1 MKRAIQKEF
10 QKSQFNFQHDK
21 PHDFAIYAWQADRE
35 KISGFFV
42 FYRFLA
48 AAFFLSVLVAN
59 GSISETPTYFFIYLT
74 NLGFIIQTLHLVLS
88 AVVPIEILLQ
98 KSNDED
104 NVKWTF
110 LGRFSWFLYNVTNL
124 ISLVISVIYWIA
136 LYTPGTGLTAMNFFV
151 HGFNSIMSIGDI
163 LVSGRPCR
171 LMHFYQPF
179 VVILAYVAFSAIY
192 WAAGG
197 VNSDGLSYIYPVL
210 NWDNLSL
217 TVPFVTIGMLII
229 LPIVH
234 ALLWS
239 LHQLRD
245 YAVRSR
251 MRRKSFSQTGN
262 VGEQNPVFE
271 LA

>member
-1 MKRAIQKEF
+1 
-10 QKSQFNFQHDK
+10 
-21 PHDFAIYAWQADRE
+21 
-35 KISGFFV
+35 
-42 FYRFLA
+42 
-48 AAFFLSVLVAN
+48 
-59 GSISETPTYFFIYLT
+59 
-74 NLGFIIQTLHLVLS
+74 
-88 AVVPIEILLQ
+88 
-98 KSNDED
+98 
-104 NVKWTF
+104 
-110 LGRFSWFLYNVTNL
+110 
-124 ISLVISVIYWIA
+124 
-136 LYTPGTGLTAMNFFV
+136 MNFFV

-271 LA
+271 LAWTILIIVWLNYYIISLFNTKQFAKTCNTSCSTEFSIVQS